1 MEWDEK
7 VRQVSRMNEPS
18 RVSDRPLVS
27 HCRSLH
33 FPSVVLS
40 LGVLSSRGFLVH
52 SSFIHSPLHPSV
64 PVSPAKPG
72 PPGRSET
79 GPEGRRVWGEVTN
92 RRADE
97 TPRERTRLLP
107 KAWVLHPSSQGLVS
121 QPYRRFPPS
130 FHSLSVA
137 YRSVPYL
144 HLSIRAAG
152 GSDRRERYAEGT

>member
-52 SSFIHSPLHPSV
+52 SSFIHSPLGYEVRWRTEEPTKRRGNGPDCYQRLEFFIQVLRVLCPNLTDASHPPFTPFPSRIV
-64 PVSPAKPG
+64 RFRTFTSQYAPQAGV
-72 PPGRSET
+72 T
-79 GPEGRRVWGEVTN
+79 GGNAT
-92 RRADE
+92 
-97 TPRERTRLLP
+97 
-107 KAWVLHPSSQGLVS
+107 
-121 QPYRRFPPS
+121 
-130 FHSLSVA
+130 
-137 YRSVPYL
+137 
-144 HLSIRAAG
+144 
-152 GSDRRERYAEGT
+152 RRERRERSGNNMRRKPAVS